1 MLQALSFVAEPGNE
15 THVAMVT
22 NCVLT
27 PRLLSHGNET
37 RLLYVPS
44 HECVLMYVVVPTFG
58 MTVGLLHCKERSR

>member
-1 MLQALSFVAEPGNE
+1 MFKALSLIEEHENE

-27 PRLLSHGNET
+27 PRLLPHGNET
-37 RLLYVPS
+37 WLHFVPS
-44 HECVLMYVVVPTFG
+44 HECVLTYVVAPTFG